1 MPGPKKA
8 AGKPLKDKKGCT
20 TPGPGAIVAI
30 TESATQPIEPVLGRF
45 TYYD

>member
-20 TPGPGAIVAI
+20 TPGAIVAI
-30 TESATQPIEPVLGRF
+30 TESTTQPIEPVLGRF